1 MARRFAGRFGY
12 PEAPNYFDVT
22 LHPDRLKQPSK
33 WKKPRMV
40 FVPSMG
46 DLFHEDVPLM
56 YIRDVWTIM
65 ARARHHTYQVL
76 TKRPKR
82 AAFFIN
88 QAVDFYGEV
97 FDHVWLGVTAEN
109 QATADERI
117 PLLLQTPAAVQ
128 FVSVEPMLEAID
140 FDYHSDTCH
149 CGVLAKNHR
158 FETHSFVSALSSYLI
173 DGIDWVICGA
183 ETGPGKRPM
192 QLDWARSLRDQ
203 CQAAGVPFFFKR
215 DGNGNRELD
224 GRLWEEFPR

>member
-1 MARRFAGRFGY
+1 MKPTKQQVDSWLRGARKREIISVDGI
-12 PEAPNYFDVT
+12 
-22 LHPDRLKQPSK
+22 LSDRLSK
-33 WKKPRMV
+33 IPHV
-40 FVPSMG
+40 
-46 DLFHEDVPLM
+46 
-56 YIRDVWTIM
+56 
-65 ARARHHTYQVL
+65 
-76 TKRPKR
+76 
-82 AAFFIN
+82 
-88 QAVDFYGEV
+88 VDFLYPSSLQKACGVTHALLRIGRER
-97 FDHVWLGVTAEN
+97 FLGVFGHARST
-109 QATADERI
+109 
-117 PLLLQTPAAVQ
+117 
-128 FVSVEPMLEAID
+128 EA
-140 FDYHSDTCH
+140 F